1 MQSDIISQVFFAR
14 RCGMPIFR
22 VLIRT
27 LTRPWPLF
35 TAAVIIA
42 LCFAARILLPV
53 YFESIPVM
61 LSLICCAVFC
71 LTGVLFMAVPFVQ
84 YISAGTT
91 LYPGHSAAPKVLI
104 KTGFNAL
111 CRNPMYLGL
120 VLFVLG
126 LGIFISGMYG
136 FIGAFLLFLELDR
149 VQIPAEER
157 SSSESSALSMQI
169 TARASANGSEAQPW

>member
-1 MQSDIISQVFFAR
+1 
-14 RCGMPIFR
+14 MPIFR

-104 KTGFNAL
+104 KTGFNAI

>member
-1 MQSDIISQVFFAR
+1 
-14 RCGMPIFR
+14 MPIFR

-71 LTGVLFMAVPFVQ
+71 LTGVLFMAVH
-84 YISAGTT
+84 ISAGTT

-104 KTGFNAL
+104 TCL
-111 CRNPMYLGL
+111 
-120 VLFVLG
+120 
-126 LGIFISGMYG
+126 
-136 FIGAFLLFLELDR
+136 
-149 VQIPAEER
+149 
-157 SSSESSALSMQI
+157 
-169 TARASANGSEAQPW
+169 

>member
-1 MQSDIISQVFFAR
+1 MIKVLNTGDPAACLLRINSGDAESDLLRSFLSDR
-14 RCGMPIFR
+14 S
-22 VLIRT
+22 
-27 LTRPWPLF
+27 
-35 TAAVIIA
+35 AVHG
-42 LCFAARILLPV
+42 CP
-53 YFESIPVM
+53 
-61 LSLICCAVFC
+61 
-71 LTGVLFMAVPFVQ
+71 
-84 YISAGTT
+84 
-91 LYPGHSAAPKVLI
+91 LI

-157 SSSESSALSMQI
+157 ELLGIFGAEY
-169 TARASANGSEAQPW
+169 ANYRKSVGKWF

>member
-61 LSLICCAVFC
+61 L
-71 LTGVLFMAVPFVQ
+71 
-84 YISAGTT
+84 
-91 LYPGHSAAPKVLI
+91 
-104 KTGFNAL
+104 
-111 CRNPMYLGL
+111 
-120 VLFVLG
+120 
-126 LGIFISGMYG
+126 
-136 FIGAFLLFLELDR
+136 
-149 VQIPAEER
+149 
-157 SSSESSALSMQI
+157 
-169 TARASANGSEAQPW
+169 